1 MMKKRVL
8 IAALAVLTLCTTGC
22 TGIKKKAAET
32 ITPTPTPVPTAAP
45 TPIPTS
51 AVTTPVPTSTP
62 APRIIGVKTSTAAFI
77 YLTNNT
83 ENALREVYLK
93 TSGSE
98 EWGKNLVANESTV
111 KSLEQVQMF
120 YTPQSSDSRIYDMK
134 IVDKAG
140 NAYVIY
146 SIDFGDM
153 ESAAL
158 RVQDQTAYLSYMS
171 LSTRKET
178 NTQYT
183 DTISYSGNS
192 GSNGLEDSGEDDFI
206 TYDYSGDDSDD
217 GDSNEG
223 NSNSGEYNDMFF
235 DGYYDPS
242 HDYSEFEGNY
252 NYGYYDDNGNWI
264 SYY

>member
-8 IAALAVLTLCTTGC
+8 IAALAVMALCTTGC
-22 TGIKKKAAET
+22 TGVKKKAAET
-32 ITPTPTPVPTAAP
+32 ITPTPTPVPTTAP

-62 APRIIGVKTSTAAFI
+62 APRVIGVKTSTAKHIF
-77 YLTNNT
+77 LTNNT
-83 ENALREVYLK
+83 ENALREVYLRS
-93 TSGSE
+93 SGSE

-120 YTPQSSDSRIYDMK
+120 YTPQSSEYTVYDMK
-134 IVDKAG
+134 IVDKVG

-146 SIDFGDM
+146 SINLGDM

-158 RVQDQTAYLSYMS
+158 RAKDGTAYLSYMS

-178 NTQYT
+178 NTEYT
-183 DTISYSGNS
+183 DTIAYSGNNN
-192 GSNGLEDSGEDDFI
+192 SNGLENSGDDDFI
-206 TYDYSGDDSDD
+206 TYEYSDGGSDYEDYTG
-217 GDSNEG
+217 
-223 NSNSGEYNDMFF
+223 SGEYNDMFF
-235 DGYYDPS
+235 NGYYDPS
-242 HDYSEFEGNY
+242 HDYSVFEGNY
-252 NYGYYDDNGNWI
+252 DYGYYDDNGNWI

>member
-8 IAALAVLTLCTTGC
+8 IAALAVVTLCMTGC
-22 TGIKKKAAET
+22 TGVKKKAAET

-62 APRIIGVKTSTAAFI
+62 APRIIGVKTSTSEFI

-93 TSGSE
+93 SSDTE

-120 YTPQSSDSRIYDMK
+120 YTPQSSGSNIYDMK

-140 NAYVIY
+140 NAYIIY

-158 RVQDQTAYLSYMS
+158 RAQDGTAYLSYVS

-178 NTQYT
+178 STQYT
-183 DTISYSGNS
+183 DTISYT
-192 GSNGLEDSGEDDFI
+192 GSSQSTELEDSGDDDFI
-206 TYDYSGDDSDD
+206 TYEFSDGESDSGDY
-217 GDSNEG
+217 
-223 NSNSGEYNDMFF
+223 SGEYNDMFYN
-235 DGYYDPS
+235 GYHDPS
-242 HDYSEFEGNY
+242 HDYSEFEGDY

>member
-1 MMKKRVL
+1 MIKKRVL
-8 IAALAVLTLCTTGC
+8 IAALAIVTLCTTGC
-22 TGIKKKAAET
+22 TGVKRKAAET

-51 AVTTPVPTSTP
+51 AVATPVPTSTP
-62 APRIIGVKTSTAAFI
+62 APRIIGVKTSTAEFI

-83 ENALREVYLK
+83 ENALRELYLK
-93 TSGSE
+93 SSGEE

-120 YTPQSSDSRIYDMK
+120 YTPQASESKIYDMK
-134 IVDKAG
+134 IVDKVG

-146 SIDFGDM
+146 SVDFGDM

-158 RVQDQTAYLSYMS
+158 RAQDRTAYLSYMS

-178 NTQYT
+178 STQYT
-183 DTISYSGNS
+183 DTISYSENRS
-192 GSNGLEDSGEDDFI
+192 SGLEDSEDDGFI
-206 TYDYSGDDSDD
+206 TYDFSDGGSD
-217 GDSNEG
+217 NENNG
-223 NSNSGEYNDMFF
+223 YSGEYNDMFF